1 MTEQSGF
8 NFMKRLLL
16 TETQKRSLGERLYS
30 YICSETW
37 LEYSLSSAGARCA
50 EQVGSGKK
58 ALFSLTNCIKI
69 TRERGEQRKDTFGI
83 SQS

>member
-1 MTEQSGF
+1 M
-8 NFMKRLLL
+8 
-16 TETQKRSLGERLYS
+16 ETQGERLDS

-37 LEYSLSSAGARCA
+37 LEYSPSNASARCVV
-50 EQVGSGKK
+50 QVGSGKK

-69 TRERGEQRKDTFGI
+69 TTEQGEQHKDTFSI

>member
-8 NFMKRLLL
+8 NFTKRLLL
-16 TETQKRSLGERLYS
+16 VETQNCSPGERLDS

-37 LEYSLSSAGARCA
+37 LEYSPSNASARCVA
-50 EQVGSGKK
+50 QVGSRNK
-58 ALFSLTNCIKI
+58 ALFSLANCIKI
-69 TRERGEQRKDTFGI
+69 TTEQGEWHKDMFST